1 MAESDS
7 QIQYKEMDPEKT
19 SINDT
24 MANDDDLP
32 IDPPVLST
40 DPSQDVE
47 KAEMPP
53 ANPWMDPKSFPD
65 GGGKAWLTVAGAA
78 ACLFVSFGWVNCV
91 GVFQDYYQTH
101 QLKQYSP
108 SDISWI
114 PSLQVFFMLFCGP
127 FVGKIFDDY
136 GHRYLLVVGTFLH
149 VFGLMMTS
157 ISKEYYQFLLS
168 QAICSAIG
176 ASMVFYPAFNCV
188 STWFFHK
195 RGAALGLVAAGSSL
209 GGVIFPIMVVRL
221 IPEVGFG
228 WAMRI
233 CAFLILGLLI
243 FANLTVSS
251 RIAPSKRPFSVMA
264 FIRPLKEPS
273 FLLLTGAVFFFYW
286 GMFTPFTF
294 IVVEARTHGMSQYLA
309 NYLVPILNGASVI
322 GRTVPNVIADKVG
335 RFNVMI
341 IMSSF
346 TTILILALWLPAT
359 GNVPIILFAALFGIG
374 SGAGIGLTPALC
386 AQISP
391 IKDIGVRTGTVFAI
405 ASIAA
410 LTGSPIGGQIIVD
423 DHGSF
428 RNTAVFAGVSCGTGV
443 ALYIAA
449 RISLAGLKMT
459 KV

>member
-1 MAESDS
+1 
-7 QIQYKEMDPEKT
+7 
-19 SINDT
+19 
-24 MANDDDLP
+24 
-32 IDPPVLST
+32 
-40 DPSQDVE
+40 
-47 KAEMPP
+47 
-53 ANPWMDPKSFPD
+53 MDPKSFPD
-65 GGGKAWLTVAGAA
+65 GGVEAWLTVAGASA
-78 ACLFVSFGWVNCV
+78 SLFVSFGWVNCV
-91 GVFQDYYQTH
+91 GIFQDYYQTH
-101 QLKQYSP
+101 QLKHYSP
-108 SDISWI
+108 SAISWI
-114 PSLQVFFMLFCGP
+114 PSLQVFFMLFGGP

-136 GHRYLLVVGTFLH
+136 GHRYLLIAGTFFH

-209 GGVIFPIMVVRL
+209 GGVIFPIMVIHL

-243 FANLTVSS
+243 FANLTVRS
-251 RIAPSKRPFSVMA
+251 RIAPTKRPFSPMA
-264 FIRPLKEPS
+264 FVRPLKEPS
-273 FLLLTGAVFFFYW
+273 FFLLTAAVFFFYW

-294 IVVEARTHGMSQYLA
+294 IVEEARTHGMSQHLA

-322 GRTVPNVIADKVG
+322 GRTVPNVVADKVG

-341 IMSSF
+341 VMTAF

-359 GNVPIILFAALFGIG
+359 GNVPIVLFAALFGIS

-386 AQISP
+386 AQVSP
-391 IKDIGVRTGTVFAI
+391 IKDIGVRTGAIFAI
-405 ASIAA
+405 ASFAA

-423 DHGSF
+423 SHGSF
-428 RNTAVFAGVSCGTGV
+428 RDTAIFSGVSCAIGV
-443 ALYIAA
+443 CFFIAA
-449 RISLAGLKMT
+449 RVSLAGFKVT
-459 KV
+459 KI